1 MRSHSLEFEFEV
13 PDDDAEDGLRVVT
26 VEAEV
31 KVSPYDAGCCS
42 GPPESCY
49 PPEGGEVEIDSVKID
64 GKVWPESQWP
74 KGLAN
79 AIENEATYAEE
90 RATRDDQ
97 KWGSED

>member
-31 KVSPYDAGCCS
+31 KVSPYDAGKCY
-42 GPPESCY
+42 GDPNSCY

-64 GKVWPESQWP
+64 GKLWPENEWP
-74 KGLAN
+74 KGLAEEIERQ
-79 AIENEATYAEE
+79 AAENE
-90 RATRDDQ
+90 RDWQD
-97 KWGSED
+97 SYDDY

>member
-13 PDDDAEDGLRVVT
+13 SDDDAEDGLRVLK

-49 PPEGGEVEIDSVKID
+49 PPEGGEVEIDSVTID
-64 GKVWPESQWP
+64 GKPWVEKDWPQ
-74 KGLAN
+74 GLIVI
-79 AIENEATYAEE
+79 IEYEARAAEE
-90 RATRDDQ
+90 KATSDDR
-97 KWGSED
+97 KWGNY

>member
-1 MRSHSLEFEFEV
+1 MRSHYLEFEFEA
-13 PDDDAEDGLRVVT
+13 PDNDAEDGLRVLK

-64 GKVWPESQWP
+64 GKTWEEKDWPQ
-74 KGLAN
+74 GLTVV
-79 AIENEATYAEE
+79 IEYEARAAEE
-90 RATRDDQ
+90 KATRDDR
-97 KWGSED
+97 KWGDY